1 MSSITTSKTIEKLRI
16 IFANHGIP
24 QKLVSDNGPTF
35 TSAEFRTFMARNGIR
50 HITSAPYHPSTN
62 GLTERAV
69 QTFKQA
75 LQRISGCSVQE
86 RLSKFLFKYRVTPHT
101 VTGIPPCE
109 MLMGRR
115 LRSRLD
121 LLYPSI
127 ATRVESHQEKQKES
141 HDTKRPLRTFQVGDL
156 VYAEK
161 FSGLPKWI
169 PASIVKVTGPLSYE
183 LELSDSKE
191 IKWRRHVDSIRGRE
205 QHNSE

>member
-1 MSSITTSKTIEKLRI
+1 
-16 IFANHGIP
+16 
-24 QKLVSDNGPTF
+24 
-35 TSAEFRTFMARNGIR
+35 
-50 HITSAPYHPSTN
+50 
-62 GLTERAV
+62 
-69 QTFKQA
+69 
-75 LQRISGCSVQE
+75 
-86 RLSKFLFKYRVTPHT
+86 
-101 VTGIPPCE
+101 

-156 VYAEK
+156 VYAEN

-205 QHNSE
+205 QHDSERKSCSPEISAPTQSDTPAYLLPNFTPDPPPPPPPPPPPLRRSTRNRQPPDRY